1 MNLAIRTVF
10 LLTFIYVAAQN
21 IVLNQE
27 RDRLDRQFGEAAW
40 RAEAA
45 EQQLQAMKA
54 LCKVNE

>member
-1 MNLAIRTVF
+1 MTTAIRTVF

-27 RDRLDRQFGEAAW
+27 RDRLDRQFSEAAW

-45 EQQLQAMKA
+45 EQQLHTMKA

>member
-21 IVLNQE
+21 LVLNQE
-27 RDRLDRQFGEAAW
+27 RDRLDRQFSEAAW

-45 EQQLQAMKA
+45 EQQLHAMKQV
-54 LCKVNE
+54 CRIE